1 MTMAALKQL
10 RDELHDMIDG
20 GTECT
25 GHDTK
30 ITMLI
35 DLAERASDELAEA
48 YAALA
53 CAANIRAEDRTN
65 PGVWEHAYAGVIAR
79 AKTDHAKVIV

>member
-10 RDELHDMIDG
+10 ADELHDMIDG
-20 GTECT
+20 GTECV

-30 ITMLI
+30 ITMMI
-35 DLAERASDELAEA
+35 ELAKRAGDELAEA

-53 CAANIRAEDRTN
+53 CVANIRADQRVN
-65 PGVWEHAYAGVIAR
+65 QGVWEHAYAAVIAR
-79 AKTDHAKVIV
+79 AKTDHVKVIA

>member
-1 MTMAALKQL
+1 
-10 RDELHDMIDG
+10 MIDG

-48 YAALA
+48 YAAVA
-53 CAANIRAEDRTN
+53 CAANIRAEQTART
-65 PGVWEHAYAGVIAR
+65 PASGSTPTPA
-79 AKTDHAKVIV
+79 